1 MCLNWLSYKTHFFFF
16 AEAEAD
22 AALGFVK
29 IVVLDDGR
37 HVKILLVRFFKYICL
52 NIMLDSTHAFTH
64 HITHTHTHT
73 HTHTCTS
80 VYTYIH
86 LTYICMHLHTSE
98 WSGVAA
104 GRSSGCALQVL
115 TLLALLLQKYKY

>member
-73 HTHTCTS
+73 HTHM
-80 VYTYIH
+80 
-86 LTYICMHLHTSE
+86 YICLHLHTSYIHLY
-98 WSGVAA
+98 
-104 GRSSGCALQVL
+104 AL
-115 TLLALLLQKYKY
+115 TYI